1 MKLTKIVRGYLYSL
15 AINFLTRSKSMT
27 MSKRILIF
35 LAIVAGSAMQHY
47 AEGGVADNYLDAYFA
62 MFPTRATQAGNH
74 GFDNKLEDFSAERR
88 RRWVQFNESERGR
101 LTNLLKQPDLGFDD
115 RLDAEALLAQVER
128 EIHEQTVLRRPQ
140 KDPLYWSDPIAN
152 AAVFLLVRDDLPLV
166 DRQQRV
172 RERARL
178 LPAFARQCGET
189 LAAARPDELSPELC
203 KIAVGQLRATAT
215 FYGEGFPRAVGNE
228 LESRDEGEKAAKAIS
243 GLADQIETISRH
255 ATGSTRL
262 GSQYEQTFR
271 LGSGVTES
279 VADVLKRATADLA
292 AKRREAAEFGRTV
305 WGEVMKDE
313 KPPQDNTT
321 LLRKL
326 FERVAEDR
334 DTDVETYTS
343 RWKATVTEI
352 EKFVREK
359 RIITLPDPLT
369 LVIDRAPSYFVGQSV
384 GGVYPAGP
392 YAPEAKTLLFLP
404 VPPPE
409 ATAEQRESFFRD
421 FNRPFSRMIVPHELI
436 PGHYVQLKY
445 ASRGPSKV
453 RAMFPD
459 PIYVEG
465 WGTFCER
472 LLLDQG
478 WGGALPRLAH
488 LKKQLENIARTIV
501 DIRVHTGNMSREEVQ
516 RFVKED
522 ALQGEQL
529 ANNMWTRT
537 LTSSPQITTY
547 YLGYAKVTQVY
558 EAAREAAGDK
568 FDLHGFMDGM
578 MKLGPVRLDHYLDLV
593 RAKK

>member
-1 MKLTKIVRGYLYSL
+1 
-15 AINFLTRSKSMT
+15 MT
-27 MSKRILIF
+27 MRKSILIC
-35 LAIVAGSAMQHY
+35 LAIVAGVPMQHY
-47 AEGGVADNYLDAYFA
+47 ALGGVADDYLDAYLA

-74 GFDNKLEDFSAERR
+74 GFDNKLEDFSAERLQ
-88 RRWVQFNESERGR
+88 RWIQFNESERDR
-101 LTNLLKQPDLGFDD
+101 LTNLLKQPDLALDD

-128 EIHEQTVLRRPQ
+128 EIHEQTALRRPK

-152 AAVFLLVRDDLPLV
+152 AAVFLLVRDDLPLL

-172 RERARL
+172 RERTRL

-189 LAAARPDELSPELC
+189 LATARPDELSPELC

-215 FYGEGFPRAVGNE
+215 FYGEGFSRAVGNG
-228 LESRDEGEKAAKAIS
+228 LEARDEGEKAARAIS
-243 GLADQIETISRH
+243 ALADQIEKLSQH
-255 ATGSTRL
+255 ATGSPRL
-262 GSQYEQTFR
+262 GSQYEKTFR
-271 LGSGVTES
+271 LGTGVTEP
-279 VADVLKRATADLA
+279 VAEVLKRATADLA
-292 AKRREAAEFGRTV
+292 AKRREAAEFGRKV
-305 WGEVMKDE
+305 WREVMKDE
-313 KPPQDNTT
+313 KPPQDDTT

-326 FERVAEDR
+326 FDRVAEDR

-352 EKFVREK
+352 EKFVRDK
-359 RIITLPDPLT
+359 RIMTLPDPLT
-369 LVIDRAPSYFVGQSV
+369 LAIDRAPSYFVGQSV

-404 VPPPE
+404 VPPSD

-501 DIRVHTGNMSREEVQ
+501 DIRVHTGNMSREEMQ
-516 RFVKED
+516 RFVKEE

-558 EAAREAAGDK
+558 EAARQAA
-568 FDLHGFMDGM
+568 
-578 MKLGPVRLDHYLDLV
+578 R
-593 RAKK
+593 R

>member
-1 MKLTKIVRGYLYSL
+1 M
-15 AINFLTRSKSMT
+15 
-27 MSKRILIF
+27 
-35 LAIVAGSAMQHY
+35 
-47 AEGGVADNYLDAYFA
+47 ADAYLDKYLA

-74 GFDNKLEDFSAERR
+74 AFDNKLEDFSAEQLH
-88 RRWVQFNESERGR
+88 RWIQFNESERAR
-101 LTNLLKQPDLGFDD
+101 LTTLLEQPDLAFDD

-128 EIHEQTVLRRPQ
+128 ELHEQTVLRRPQ
-140 KDPLYWSDPIAN
+140 KDPLYWSEPIAN
-152 AAVFLLVRDDLPLV
+152 AAVFLLVRDDLPLP

-172 RERARL
+172 RERTRL
-178 LPAFARQCGET
+178 LPAFARQCAET
-189 LAAARPDELSPELC
+189 LARARPDELSPELC

-215 FYGEGFPRAVGNE
+215 FYGEGFQTAVGNE
-228 LESRDEGEKAAKAIS
+228 RESRNEGEKAEKAIS
-243 GLADQIETISRH
+243 ALADQIEKLSQH
-255 ATGSTRL
+255 ATGSPRL
-262 GSQYEQTFR
+262 GSQYEKTFR
-271 LGSGVTES
+271 LGTGVSEP
-279 VADVLKRATADLA
+279 VADVLKRATADLV
-292 AKRREAAEFGRTV
+292 AKRREAAEFGRKV
-305 WGEVMKDE
+305 WSELMKDE
-313 KPPQDNTT
+313 KPPQDDTT

-326 FERVAEDR
+326 FERVGEDR
-334 DTDVETYTS
+334 DTDVEAYTS
-343 RWKATVTEI
+343 RWKATVAEI
-352 EKFVREK
+352 EKFVRDK
-359 RIITLPDPLT
+359 RIMTLPDPLT

-404 VPPPE
+404 VPAPN
-409 ATAEQRESFFRD
+409 ATVEQRENFFRD

-445 ASRGPSKV
+445 AARGPSKV

-501 DIRVHTGNMSREEVQ
+501 DIRVHTGNMSREEMQ
-516 RFVKED
+516 RFVREE

-529 ANNMWTRT
+529 ANNMWTRS

-558 EAAREAAGDK
+558 DTARAAAGDK
-568 FDLHGFMDGM
+568 FDLRNFMDGM
-578 MKLGPVRLDHYLDLV
+578 MQLGPVRLDHYLDRV
-593 RAKK
+593 RAKESSKK